1 MVLNAGHVEMC
12 GVFFMFSY
20 WIYRKHRR
28 LVIYLV
34 TASPKQILMKLYTI
48 VVLHEGNESR
58 VLREIIRG
66 RYFVLVWSILC
77 DLTYSSS

>member
-1 MVLNAGHVEMC
+1 
-12 GVFFMFSY
+12 MFSY

-48 VVLHEGNESR
+48 VVLHDGNESR

-66 RYFVLVWSILC
+66 RYFVLVWSMLC

>member
-1 MVLNAGHVEMC
+1 
-12 GVFFMFSY
+12 MFSY

-34 TASPKQILMKLYTI
+34 TSSPQQILMKLYTI

-66 RYFVLVWSILC
+66 RYFVLVWSMLC